1 MRERR
6 QKDRFGLMYM
16 MSSNSSKYGIEEEN
30 ERKETLFPKTL
41 GLTHIFHDLAQR
53 LNDDSHIEMKLYILD
68 LSDFPLPAH
77 SEYIFD

>member
-1 MRERR
+1 
-6 QKDRFGLMYM
+6 MYM
-16 MSSNSSKYGIEEEN
+16 MSSNSSKYGIVEEN